1 MWGNYVRACSAKGI
15 GVNHLIDG
23 KDVRNGVGRDFK
35 VA

>member
-1 MWGNYVRACSAKGI
+1 MWGNYVRARSGEEI
-15 GVNHLIDG
+15 GVDHLIDG